1 MKIKGLH
8 VTVAALAS
16 AVALSACTGQD
27 PAADESV
34 AAAETPA
41 EPAAAQGRGG
51 RGGRGGGGP
60 QAAPLPTEPWEYQTA
75 NANIR
80 VSVLASGLENPWS
93 FEFLP
98 DASILITERNGR
110 LRHFKDG
117 VLSGPVPG
125 LPEVVADNFISGLH
139 DIKLH
144 PDFAQN
150 RLVYWVY
157 NKADAPPAPAEPVAA
172 PAAGDAGAAPAG
184 GQGGAAAG
192 GGRGRGGRGGGG
204 GTRTLTVA
212 RGVFDGTAL
221 TNVEDIIRMDGA
233 TTVSRLLFLPDGT
246 LLVSTWG
253 EPGNMAQETMGL
265 SGKIL
270 RYNDD
275 GTIPQD
281 NPFIGDSSYR
291 PEIYSIGHR
300 TPESLVWHA
309 PTGTIWESEMGP
321 HGGDEVN
328 IIQAGGNYGW
338 PLVSLGRSYAG
349 PYQPEGFELE
359 GTIMPHINFVP
370 SISATGMTF
379 YDGDAFPEWQGNLF
393 IGGVRYGEIA
403 PSGRLE
409 RIGFNENMEE
419 QRRETLLAD
428 KRWRIRD
435 VRQGPDDLLY
445 VITDERNGALLKIE
459 PVAAP
464 AQ

>member
-1 MKIKGLH
+1 MKFNGLPIAA
-8 VTVAALAS
+8 VLLSTV
-16 AVALSACTGQD
+16 VAG
-27 PAADESV
+27 
-34 AAAETPA
+34 
-41 EPAAAQGRGG
+41 PAAAQGRGG
-51 RGGRGGGGP
+51 GGP
-60 QAAPLPTEPWEYQTA
+60 TAAPLPTEPWEYQTA

-93 FEFLP
+93 LEFLP

-157 NKADAPPAPAEPVAA
+157 NKGDAPPPAAA
-172 PAAGDAGAAPAG
+172 PAPE
-184 GQGGAAAG
+184 GGAAAG
-192 GGRGRGGRGGGG
+192 GGRGRGGRGGG

-221 TNVEDIIRMDGA
+221 TDVEDIIRMEGA
-233 TTVSRLLFLPDGT
+233 STVSRMLFLPDGT

-253 EPGNMAQETMGL
+253 EPEPMAQNTMGL

-275 GTIPQD
+275 GTIPRD
-281 NPFIGDSSYR
+281 NPFVGREGYR

-300 TPESLVWHA
+300 TPESLVWHE

-349 PYQPEGFELE
+349 PYQPEGFEME
-359 GTIMPHINFVP
+359 GMIMPHINFVP

-445 VITDERNGALLKIE
+445 VITDERNGALLRIE
-459 PVAAP
+459 P

>member
-1 MKIKGLH
+1 M
-8 VTVAALAS
+8 AS
-16 AVALSACTGQD
+16 RLLRVAVATALTLSAAG
-27 PAADESV
+27 AL
-34 AAAETPA
+34 
-41 EPAAAQGRGG
+41 AQGRANI
-51 RGGRGGGGP
+51 P
-60 QAAPLPTEPWEYQTA
+60 VTPLPDEPWEYQTA
-75 NANIR
+75 SAHIR
-80 VSVLASGLENPWS
+80 VSVLTDGLENPWS
-93 FEFLP
+93 LEFLP
-98 DASILITERNGR
+98 DSSILITERNGR
-110 LRHFKDG
+110 LRHFKNG

-144 PDFAQN
+144 PNFAQN
-150 RLVYWVY
+150 RLLYWVY
-157 NKADAPPAPAEPVAA
+157 NKADAPAAA
-172 PAAGDAGAAPAG
+172 PAAD
-184 GQGGAAAG
+184 GGAAEG
-192 GGRGRGGRGGGG
+192 GGRGGRGGGR
-204 GTRTLTVA
+204 TRTLTVA

-221 TNVEDIIRMDGA
+221 TDVEDVIRMDGA
-233 TTVSRLLFLPDGT
+233 STVSRLLFLPDGT

-253 EPGNMAQETMGL
+253 EPEPMAQNKMGL

-275 GTIPQD
+275 GSIPRD
-281 NPFIGDSSYR
+281 NPFVGREGYR
-291 PEIYSIGHR
+291 PEIYSLGHR

-349 PYQPEGFELE
+349 PYQPEGFEMD
-359 GTIMPHINFVP
+359 GMIMPYINFVP
-370 SISATGMTF
+370 SISVTGMTF
-379 YDGDAFPEWQGNLF
+379 YDGDAFPGWQGNLF

-409 RIGFNENMEE
+409 RIAFNENMEE
-419 QRRETLLAD
+419 QRRESLLVD

-459 PVAAP
+459 PVEATASP
-464 AQ
+464 ATR